1 MIAKIELVFNRNLEK
16 YKKGDI
22 VKVELNGYWRNR
34 LKDGDVSIK
43 EETKTETKTEIKTEI
58 KEGKKK

>member
-43 EETKTETKTEIKTEI
+43 EETKTEIKTEI

>member
-43 EETKTETKTEIKTEI
+43 EETKTEI

>member
-1 MIAKIELVFNRNLEK
+1 MIVKIELVFNRNLEK
-16 YKKGDI
+16 YKKGDV

-43 EETKTETKTEIKTEI
+43 KETKTEVKTEV
-58 KEGKKK
+58 KENKKK

>member
-1 MIAKIELVFNRNLEK
+1 MIVKIELVFNRNLEK
-16 YKKGDI
+16 YKKGDV

-43 EETKTETKTEIKTEI
+43 KETKEEVK
-58 KEGKKK
+58 KEVKENKKK

>member
-34 LKDGDVSIK
+34 LKDGDVYIK
-43 EETKTETKTEIKTEI
+43 EDTKTEIKTEI
-58 KEGKKK
+58 KDGKKK